1 MSDFGKFDGVFRFV
15 TLYLVP
21 DYLAQG
27 WTVVFV
33 TPGYSAMMKAPL
45 P

>member
-1 MSDFGKFDGVFRFV
+1 MSDFGEFDGVFRFV

-21 DYLAQG
+21 DYLEQG
-27 WTVVFV
+27 LEVVFV
-33 TPGYSAMMKAPL
+33 TPGYSAFLRAPL